1 MSHFTINSSI
11 NVFKNTSEFKET
23 DFLSILS
30 SKNISSIIERYTPE
44 HRERIFTPTKTLSM
58 FIKQAL
64 NVDRSCT
71 RVVNE
76 FIIENMGTLP
86 KNISQSTGS
95 FCRSRQKLPLELI
108 AELVRFTGKSVKDK
122 MPNNNKIDGNIYLI
136 DGTTFTLPDTIK
148 NQDKYPQQVSQKEGL
163 GFPICRALGVVCLE
177 SGAIIN
183 AKIAPYKGKGA
194 DEHSMLRAV
203 LNTFEKGDLVI
214 GDALYSSYWLLAYL
228 KENGING
235 IFQQNGGRAQKTD
248 FRVGQRLGEN
258 DHVVSY
264 NRPQRPKWMSIEQYE
279 STPKTIKIRELKVKH
294 KILVT
299 TLMQKNKHRKNDI
312 SDLYKS
318 RWNIEVDFRNLKTTM
333 GMAELS
339 CKSPDMCEKEIWIYF
354 LANNLIRI
362 LMAQTA
368 NDFNLK
374 IRSLSFKNTL
384 QIWNSVSSKFKGAI
398 ETIKYFFF
406 LIAGNQ
412 VGKRPGRLE
421 PRARKRR
428 ASAYS
433 LLMVP
438 RHIAKAMILKKGH
451 PPKQRKNTG
460 MNGRIA

>member
-1 MSHFTINSSI
+1 MSYFSTNSSI
-11 NVFKNTSEFKET
+11 NAFKNTPEFKES
-23 DFLSILS
+23 DFLNILS
-30 SKNISSIIERYTPE
+30 SSEICSIIERHTPE
-44 HRERIFTPTKTLSM
+44 HRERIFTPTKTLAM

-71 RVVNE
+71 RAVNE
-76 FIIENMGTLP
+76 FIIDNISALP
-86 KNISQSTGS
+86 KNISKSTGS

-108 AELVRFTGKSVKDK
+108 IELVRFTGRSVKEK
-122 MPNNNKIDGNIYLI
+122 MSNSNKIDGNVYLI

-163 GFPICRALGVVCLE
+163 GFPICRTLGVLCLE
-177 SGAIIN
+177 SGAIVN

-228 KENGING
+228 KQNGIYG
-235 IFQQNGGRAQKTD
+235 VFQQNGGRAKKTD
-248 FRVGQRLGEN
+248 FRVGKKLAKN
-258 DHVVSY
+258 DHIVTYS
-264 NRPQRPKWMSIEQYE
+264 RPQKPKWMTTEQYE
-279 STPKTIKIRELKVKH
+279 ATPKTLKIRELKVKH
-294 KILVT
+294 KTLVT
-299 TLMQKNKHRKNDI
+299 TLLQEKIHSKNDI
-312 SDLYKS
+312 SELYQS

-339 CKSPDMCEKEIWIYF
+339 CKSPEMCEKEIWIYF

-368 NDFNLK
+368 KDFDLE
-374 IRSLSFKNTL
+374 IRNLSFKNTL
-384 QIWNSVSSKFKGAI
+384 QIWNSVSSKFKDAI
-398 ETIKYFFF
+398 VLIKNFFF
-406 LIAGNQ
+406 LIAGHR
-412 VGKRPGRLE
+412 VGNRPGRVE

-438 RHIAKAMILKKGH
+438 RHIAKAVILKKGH

-460 MNGRIA
+460 AHGAKA

>member
-1 MSHFTINSSI
+1 MSYFSTNNPVSA
-11 NVFKNTSEFKET
+11 FKNPPEFKES

-30 SKNISSIIERYTPE
+30 SSDIRSIIELHTPE
-44 HRERIFTPTKTLSM
+44 HRERIFTPTKTLAM
-58 FIKQAL
+58 FLKQAL

-71 RVVNE
+71 RAVNE
-76 FIIENMGTLP
+76 FIIDNIGSLP
-86 KNISQSTGS
+86 KNISKSTGS

-108 AELVRFTGKSVKDK
+108 TELVRFTGESVKNR
-122 MPNNNKIDGNIYLI
+122 MSNSNKIDGNIYLI

-163 GFPICRALGVVCLE
+163 GFPICRTLGVLCLE
-177 SGAIIN
+177 SGAIVN

-228 KENGING
+228 KQNSIHGV
-235 IFQQNGGRAQKTD
+235 FQQNGGRAKKTD
-248 FRVGQRLGEN
+248 FRIGKKLGKN
-258 DHVVSY
+258 DHIVSY
-264 NRPQRPKWMSIEQYE
+264 SRPQRPKWMTTDQYE
-279 STPKTIKIRELKVKH
+279 ATPKTIEIRELKIKH
-294 KILVT
+294 KTLVT
-299 TLMQKNKHRKNDI
+299 TLLQEKIHSKNDI
-312 SDLYKS
+312 SELYQS

-339 CKSPDMCEKEIWIYF
+339 CKSPEMCEKEIWTYF

-368 NDFNLK
+368 KNFSLK

-384 QIWNSVSSKFKGAI
+384 QIWNCVSAKFKGAI
-398 ETIKYFFF
+398 EIIKNFFF
-406 LIAGNQ
+406 LIAGHQ
-412 VGKRPGRLE
+412 VGNRPGRVE

-438 RHIAKAMILKKGH
+438 RHIAKATILKKGH

-460 MNGRIA
+460 LNGGKA